1 MTDTTTTSEAE
12 RSLAPEL
19 ACSLNDLER
28 GERITW
34 FCQSLLPAATK
45 RREIDDGVQILFA
58 KSDAVRR
65 QIETFISLE
74 RDCCGFADFAIVDD
88 PVDQCILLNITGSVK
103 AQGVIRQMVDVLL
116 LQAI

>member
-1 MTDTTTTSEAE
+1 MTDTTTI
-12 RSLAPEL
+12 PEL

-34 FCQSLLPAATK
+34 FRQSLLPAAAK
-45 RREIDDGVQILFA
+45 RREIENGVQILFA
-58 KSDAVRR
+58 KSDAVHR

-74 RDCCGFADFAIVDD
+74 RNCCGFADFEIADD
-88 PVDQCILLNITGSVK
+88 PADQHILLNITGSAK
-103 AQGVIRQMVDVLL
+103 AQVVIRQMVDTL